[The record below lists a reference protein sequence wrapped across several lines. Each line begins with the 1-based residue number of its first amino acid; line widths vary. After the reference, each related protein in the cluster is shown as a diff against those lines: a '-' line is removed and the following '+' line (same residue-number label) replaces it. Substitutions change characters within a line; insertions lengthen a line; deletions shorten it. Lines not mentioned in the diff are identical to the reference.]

1 MLAVD
6 AHDRPALLRRRAGAG
21 ALILCTYP
29 LEYMAA
35 VTQDANPGGA
45 STLYDALATYAGARR
60 PVTVDDPRVAAD
72 VLVRADGAR
81 FAWLVS
87 HAAEPV
93 TVKPQLGSGERLCD
107 LDGTPA
113 SETLTLAPYG
123 VGVFAIDP
131 GPAGRLNAQ
140 LAEAMAWA
148 CALSSRAAALVLLLG
163 SLSQMM
169 R

>member
-1 MLAVD
+1 MD
-6 AHDRPALLRRRAGAG
+6 AHDRPALLRAPGRRG

-29 LEYMAA
+29 VEYMAA
-35 VTQDANPGGA
+35 VTPEANPDAA
-45 STLYDALATYAGARR
+45 STLYDALASYAGVAPAGDRGRPAGGRR
-60 PVTVDDPRVAAD
+60 RAGPRG
-72 VLVRADGAR
+72 RSH

-93 TVKPQLGSGERLCD
+93 TVKPQLSAGSRLCE

-113 SETLTLAPYG
+113 SETITLAPFG
-123 VGVFAIDP
+123 VGVFASTPRRPP
-131 GPAGRLNAQ
+131 GRQRQ
-140 LAEAMAWA
+140 LAATMALA
-148 CALSSRAAALVLLLG
+148 CALSSRAAALVALPG